1 MDMHV
6 TPAVAKAAFL
16 AEHLKPG
23 EHYAGLI
30 LGQPGEPD
38 YHLVLVAL
46 NEETANWKSQ
56 TDWAKRAGG
65 SLPTRR
71 ELNLLRAN
79 LREMFK
85 PDWYWCKES
94 YEGNSAF
101 AWYQGFPLGLQS
113 FHHKS
118 AALRAVAVRR
128 IKLGE

>member
-46 NEETANWKSQ
+46 NEEPANWKSQ
-56 TDWAKRAGG
+56 TDRAKRAGG

-79 LREMFK
+79 LRELFA
-85 PDWYWCKES
+85 PTWYWSSET
-94 YEGNSAF
+94 YERDSAS
-101 AWYQGFPLGLQS
+101 AWCQYFLDGLQ
-113 FHHKS
+113 FYLLKG
-118 AALRAVAVRR
+118 AAVRAVAVRR
-128 IKLGE
+128 INL